1 MDTALRAWLAL
12 NRTPGLSSASVHA
25 LLDHFGH
32 PEAIFATNPSGLQQ
46 VTHLRPTAAAALRNP
61 DWTGADRDLRWS
73 TLPGHH
79 IITLADPR
87 YPPLLRHIPQSAP
100 PVLFVAGNPQALL
113 APQVAFVGSRSPTP
127 AGCEIATELATALCH
142 QGFAI
147 TSGLAVGID
156 GAGHSAA
163 LAADGT
169 TIAVTAT
176 GLDRTYPARHQRLA
190 EEIVATGKG
199 ALVSEF
205 PVGTPPLKEHFPRRN
220 RIISGLSLGTLVVE
234 AALRSGSLIT
244 ARFALEQGREVFAV
258 PGSIRNPLARGC
270 HALIRDGAKLVETA
284 DDIIVELG
292 ISPLPQL
299 DDAVSNEGN
308 KVRDPE
314 LKAAEDVVLHA
325 LGYEPATVDVLVER
339 TGLTAEELSSILM
352 ELELEG
358 CIASMSGGFYFRQ
371 ARRGR
376 K

>member
-12 NRTPGLSSASVHA
+12 NRVPSLGSASAHA
-25 LLDHFGH
+25 LIEHFGS
-32 PEAIFATNPSGLQQ
+32 PEAIFNSSPTDSGR
-46 VTHLRPTAAAALRNP
+46 VTRLRSNALAALKSP
-61 DWTGADRDLRWS
+61 DWAGAERDLAWN

-79 IITLADPR
+79 IITFADPF
-87 YPPLLRHIPQSAP
+87 YPPLLRQIPQSAP
-100 PVLFVAGNPQALL
+100 LVLFVSGNPKVLL
-113 APQVAFVGSRSPTP
+113 EPQIAIVGSRNPTP
-127 AGCEIATELATALCH
+127 SGREIATELATELVRR
-142 QGFAI
+142 GLVI

-156 GAGHSAA
+156 AAGHTAA
-163 LAADGT
+163 LAAGGM

-176 GLDRTYPARHQRLA
+176 GLDRTYPTCHAHLV
-190 EEIVATGKG
+190 EEIVTSGG

-205 PVGTPPLKEHFPRRN
+205 AIGTPPLKEHFPRRN
-220 RIISGLSLGTLVVE
+220 RIVSGLTLGTLIVE

-270 HALIRDGAKLVETA
+270 HALIRDGAKLVEAA

-292 ISPLPQL
+292 ISPLAHR
-299 DDAVSNEGN
+299 DDAILNEGN

-325 LGYEPATVDVLVER
+325 LGYEPVTVDVLVER
-339 TGLTAEELSSILM
+339 TRLTAEELSSILM

-358 CIASMSGGFYFRQ
+358 CIASTSGGFYFRQ

>member
-1 MDTALRAWLAL
+1 MDTALCAWLAL
-12 NRTPGLSSASVHA
+12 NRIPGLGSASVHA
-25 LLDHFGH
+25 LLEHFGN
-32 PEAIFATNPSGLQQ
+32 PEAIFAAGPGAPEQ
-46 VTHLRPTAAAALRNP
+46 VTRLRPTAIAALKNP
-61 DWTGADRDLRWS
+61 DWAGAERDLRWS
-73 TLPGHH
+73 TLPGRH
-79 IITLADPR
+79 IISLADPR
-87 YPPLLRHIPQSAP
+87 YPSLLRHIPQSAP
-100 PVLFVAGNPQALL
+100 PVLFVAGNPEILV
-113 APQVAFVGSRSPTP
+113 APQVAIVGSRNPTP
-127 AGCEIATELATALCH
+127 AGREIATELAAELTR
-142 QGFAI
+142 QGLVV
-147 TSGLAVGID
+147 TSGLAMGID
-156 GAGHSAA
+156 AAGHSAA
-163 LAADGT
+163 VAVRRA
-169 TIAVTAT
+169 TIAVMAT
-176 GLDRTYPARHQRLA
+176 GLDRTYPARHARLA
-190 EEIVATGKG
+190 EDIVAAAGG

-205 PVGTPPLKEHFPRRN
+205 PIGTPPLKEHFPRRN
-220 RIISGLSLGTLVVE
+220 RIVSGLSLGTLVVE

-292 ISPLPQL
+292 ISPLPCL
-299 DDAVSNEGN
+299 DDAALNEGN

>member
-1 MDTALRAWLAL
+1 MDTALRSWLAL
-12 NRTPGLSSASVHA
+12 NRVPGLGSATVHA
-25 LLDHFGH
+25 LLEHFGH
-32 PEAIFATNPSGLQQ
+32 PEVVFATNPAELQQ
-46 VTHLRPTAAAALRNP
+46 VTRLRPAAAAALRSP
-61 DWTGADRDLRWS
+61 DWTGVERDLQWAS
-73 TLPGHH
+73 LPKHH
-79 IITLADPR
+79 ILTLADPR
-87 YPPLLRHIPQSAP
+87 YPPLLRHIPRSAP
-100 PVLFVAGNPQALL
+100 PVLFVVGNPEALL
-113 APQVAFVGSRSPTP
+113 APQVAFVGSRNPTP
-127 AGCEIATELATALCH
+127 GGREIATELATELCRR
-142 QGFAI
+142 GLAI

-163 LAADGT
+163 LAAGGI
-169 TIAVTAT
+169 TIAVNAT

-190 EEIVATGKG
+190 DQIVATGTG

-205 PVGTPPLKEHFPRRN
+205 PVGAPPLKEHFPRRN
-220 RIISGLSLGTLVVE
+220 RIVSGLCLGTLVVE

-292 ISPLPQL
+292 ISPFPRQ
-299 DDAVSNEGN
+299 DDVVANEGN
-308 KVRDPE
+308 KVRNPE
-314 LKAAEDVVLHA
+314 LKAAEDAVLHA

-358 CIASMSGGFYFRQ
+358 CVASMSGGFYFRQ
-371 ARRGR
+371 TRRGR

>member
-12 NRTPGLSSASVHA
+12 NRVPGLGSASAHA
-25 LLDHFGH
+25 LLEHFGS
-32 PEAIFATNPSGLQQ
+32 PRAIFDASPTESARIAR
-46 VTHLRPTAAAALRNP
+46 LRPNALATLKNP
-61 DWTGADRDLRWS
+61 DWAGADRDLHWS

-79 IITLADPR
+79 LITFADPR
-87 YPPLLRHIPQSAP
+87 YPPLLKQIPRSAP
-100 PVLFVAGNPQALL
+100 LVLFVSGDPETLLKPQIAI
-113 APQVAFVGSRSPTP
+113 VGSRGPTP
-127 AGCEIATELATALCH
+127 SGREIAAELATELGRL
-142 QGFAI
+142 GFVI

-156 GAGHSAA
+156 AAGHTAA
-163 LAADGT
+163 LAAGHG

-176 GLDRTYPARHQRLA
+176 GLDRTYPARHAQLA
-190 EEIVATGKG
+190 KEIVAAGG

-205 PVGTPPLKEHFPRRN
+205 GIGTPPLKEHFPRRN
-220 RIISGLSLGTLVVE
+220 RIISGLTLGTLVVE

-270 HALIRDGAKLVETA
+270 HSLIRDGAKLVETA

-292 ISPLPQL
+292 ISPLPDR
-299 DDAVSNEGN
+299 DDTIPNEGN

-325 LGYEPATVDVLVER
+325 LGYEPVTVDVLVER
-339 TGLTAEELSSILM
+339 TRLTAEELSSILM

-358 CIASMSGGFYFRQ
+358 CIASTSGGFYFRQ

>member
-12 NRTPGLSSASVHA
+12 NRVPGLGSASVHA
-25 LLDHFGH
+25 LLDRLGS
-32 PEAIFATNPSGLQQ
+32 PEAIFDTDSKTLEG
-46 VTHLRPTAAAALRNP
+46 VSRLRSSALSALRTP
-61 DWTGADRDLRWS
+61 DWEGADRDLHWANF
-73 TLPGHH
+73 PGRH

-87 YPPLLRHIPQSAP
+87 YPQLLRQIPQSAP
-100 PVLFVAGNPQALL
+100 PVLFISGHPEVIA
-113 APQVAFVGSRSPTP
+113 APQVAIVGSRNPTP
-127 AGCEIATELATALCH
+127 TGREIAAELATELAR
-142 QGFAI
+142 QGLVI

-156 GAGHSAA
+156 AAGHSAA
-163 LAADGT
+163 LAAGRPT
-169 TIAVTAT
+169 VAVMAT
-176 GLDRTYPARHQRLA
+176 GPDRIYPVRHTRLA
-190 EEIVATGKG
+190 EAIASGGG

-205 PVGTPPLKEHFPRRN
+205 PLGTPPLKEHFPRRN
-220 RIISGLSLGTLVVE
+220 RIVSGLSMGTLVVE

-244 ARFALEQGREVFAV
+244 ARFALEQGRDVFAV
-258 PGSIRNPLARGC
+258 PGSVRNPLARGC

-292 ISPLPQL
+292 ISSLPRL
-299 DDAVSNEGN
+299 NNAETNEGN
-308 KVRDPE
+308 KVGDVE
-314 LKAAEDVVLHA
+314 LKAAGDVVLHA
-325 LGYEPATVDVLVER
+325 LGYEPVTVDVLVER